1 MSWREYIR
9 ALKQDPFALPYFVI
23 GGRESLLSRALS
35 HSLGSNQR
43 GIRQEFSR
51 TSGPLRQVFDEI
63 TNLPYL
69 GWTSASEVLYVVVR
83 ALRPTTVIETG
94 VAAGL
99 SSACILAALEKN
111 GHGSLHSIDLPN
123 AEREYLPGLGV
134 TPSAL
139 LPEGKAPGFLVPS
152 TLRSRWTLH
161 IGDTRK
167 ELPRLIRDLP
177 DVDLFL
183 HDSEHTYQA
192 MTFEY
197 ETVWPHVSPGGLI
210 LSDEVSWNDAFPN
223 FCQRQRLKP
232 VYFWGT
238 GLGGVRKPSQ
248 FERTTD

>member
-1 MSWREYIR
+1 MSWKEYLR
-9 ALKQDPFALPYFVI
+9 ALKQDPFAFPYFVI

-35 HSLGSNQR
+35 HSLGGNLHN
-43 GIRQEFSR
+43 IRQEFSR
-51 TSGPLRQVFDEI
+51 TSGPLRRVFDEI
-63 TNLPYL
+63 ANLPYL
-69 GWTSASEVLYVVVR
+69 GWTSASEVLYVAVR

-123 AEREYLPGLGV
+123 AEKAYLPRLGV
-134 TPSAL
+134 IPSAL

-161 IGDTRK
+161 IGDTRE
-167 ELPRLIRDLP
+167 ELPSLIRDLQ
-177 DVDLFL
+177 DVDIFL

-192 MTFEY
+192 MMFEY
-197 ETVWPHVSPGGLI
+197 EIVWPHLSPGGLI

-223 FCQRQRLKP
+223 FCQIHQLKP

-238 GLGGVRKPSQ
+238 GLGGARKPTHLAPL
-248 FERTTD
+248 RG